1 MGFADLRSLL
11 VELQRPNK
19 TDVVAYLGGSGP
31 APHRYAHVVLNVR
44 ATEEP
49 YYADI
54 LVGPLP
60 IVANV
65 TTWSPLDYYHT
76 RKTEG
81 RVRNLGANDD
91 MLHEKLLYPTSASIK
106 DITLELWG
114 GTALGHDNDT
124 VTIWGVDPLGQEDGR
139 ITSWYMFVHKSA
151 TGFDTTSIL
160 SLGLYFL
167 VDQTGRDPLQWKLL
181 GWFYNNVWYESTE
194 AFRGAFFSPGFEKL
208 PINVDGPWATTDQS
222 GPVLPMDT
230 LSPPIAI
237 APAGA
242 RYSVDVNEKYI
253 EWMDFSFYVG
263 FSRDTGLS
271 LYDIK
276 YKGDRIIYELG
287 LQVSEMSKY
296 ALGYI

>member
-1 MGFADLRSLL
+1 MSSADLRSLL

-31 APHRYAHVVLNVR
+31 APDRYAHVVLNIR

-91 MLHEKLLYPTSASIK
+91 TLREKLLYPASASIK
-106 DITLELWG
+106 DITLELWN

-124 VTIWGVDPLGQEDGR
+124 ITIWGIDPLGQEDGR
-139 ITSWYMFVHKSA
+139 ITSWYMFVHNSA

-167 VDQTGRDPLQWKLL
+167 VDQTGRDPSQWKLL

-194 AFRGAFFSPGFEKL
+194 AFRNAFFSPGFEKL

-230 LSPPIAI
+230 LSPPMAI
-237 APAGA
+237 APAGS
-242 RYSVDVNEKYI
+242 RYSVDVNEKYV

-287 LQVSEMSKY
+287 LQVSETHKY
-296 ALGYI
+296 ALSYI